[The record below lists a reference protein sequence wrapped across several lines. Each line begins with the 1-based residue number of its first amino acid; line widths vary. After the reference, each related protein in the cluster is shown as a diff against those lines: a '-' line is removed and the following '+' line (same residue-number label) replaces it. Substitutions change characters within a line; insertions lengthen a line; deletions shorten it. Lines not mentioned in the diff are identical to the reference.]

1 MKKKLKYI
9 SIFLLVSTLIIAGV
23 VFFFRH
29 QLIKHYAPAVK
40 EIGDISIV
48 VKNDTSY
55 VSAKLVVQNNSF
67 LKIAIDTL
75 DYKIS
80 LFNKTYLQNKISLG
94 IQLPG
99 FGSDTVD
106 FSLKIPFVAILKD
119 LKIEQKKGDS
129 AGYSINVSLHYATI
143 LGKSSIPIN
152 KAAKL
157 KIPQPPE
164 LKIIS
169 IKWKRL
175 RLKSIQAVA
184 KIKIINYSPVSLII
198 KNMNYSMRILKQGN
212 LKGNYNKSIVIT
224 PKGTSFI
231 DLPLEIDV
239 NSIGKTLFQILIN
252 KDKYNYVLTLNA
264 AMEST
269 NPVKE
274 IFHVNFTQKGKVE
287 LKK

>member
-1 MKKKLKYI
+1 MVGC
-9 SIFLLVSTLIIAGV
+9 IFI
-23 VFFFRH
+23 FRH

-40 EIGDISIV
+40 EIGDINIV

-67 LKIAIDTL
+67 LKIKIDTI

-80 LFNKTYLQNKISLG
+80 LFHKTYLQNKISLG

-99 FGSDTVD
+99 FGNDTID

-119 LKIEQKKGDS
+119 LKIERKKGDS
-129 AGYSINVSLHYATI
+129 AGYSINVSLQYATI

-164 LKIIS
+164 LKITN

-175 RLKSIQAVA
+175 RLKSVQAVA
-184 KIKIINYSPVSLII
+184 KIKIINYSPVALII
-198 KNMNYSMRILKQGN
+198 KNMHYFMRILNQGN
-212 LKGNYNKSIVIT
+212 LKGNYYKSIIIT
-224 PKGTSFI
+224 PNGTSFI
-231 DLPLEIDV
+231 DLPLEINV

-252 KDKYNYVLTLNA
+252 KDRYNYVLTLNA
-264 AMEST
+264 VMEST